1 MKKKY
6 LNVANYAANKTEL
19 YEYLLENAVPKY
31 FDSVSISEDKATITC
46 FVDDTKVL
54 ELKAGLNSQ
63 NSNYVYNKS
72 GTSVLIKTDTSG
84 VSSFSYVY
92 DLGNALAF
100 QNNNNSSILF
110 VITKDNNEK
119 TVFLWTH
126 FLTINKRST
135 PLPGTS
141 TSVSDTYVYTLS
153 VENGAAQ
160 IKPFVCVGGDSMTCL
175 VPVPVS
181 DQIGVYLPSVY
192 WLPFCENV
200 GDGVLEINGAKYLSN
215 GIFCIK
221 DEQLGV

>member
-6 LNVANYAANKTEL
+6 LNVNNYAANKTEL

-54 ELKAGLNSQ
+54 ELKAALTAS
-63 NSNYVYNKS
+63 SNYVYNKS
-72 GTSVLIKTDTSG
+72 GTSVNFKSSNSNAT
-84 VSSFSYVY
+84 SFSYVY

-100 QNNNNSSILF
+100 QHNYVSYISF
-110 VITKDNNEK
+110 VITKDNNGK
-119 TVFLWTH
+119 TAFLW
-126 FLTINKRST
+126 INSLSITKSLS
-135 PLPGTS
+135 PYTS
-141 TSVSDTYVYTLS
+141 AGAAPTNAPVFTLS
-153 VENGAAQ
+153 VENGNAQ
-160 IKPFVCVGGDSMTCL
+160 VKFFTCTGGDAMTCL

-181 DQIGVYLPSVY
+181 DQRGVYLPSVY

-200 GDGVLEINGAKYLSN
+200 SDGVLEINGAKYLSN